1 MITLMQKIA
10 FVFPAYIYLFK
21 VKNRNTGT
29 RYEICFY
36 VFMKYVFIVNFQHIS
51 YLIAVFLLLNFNR

>member
-1 MITLMQKIA
+1 MITFMQKIA
-10 FVFPAYIYLFK
+10 FAFPAYIYLFK
-21 VKNRNTGT
+21 VKNGNAGT

-51 YLIAVFLLLNFNR
+51 HLIAVFLLLNFNR